1 MPGRKD
7 MNELLAATPQ
17 KRPDLRRGPDRG
29 PGYRLSTE
37 VEEASPAPEVV
48 ISGNL
53 ENQNSTKEPQE
64 DAVVR
69 VKLGYK
75 VREDLLKQIKRVAF
89 DDDRFVYEIMEDAF
103 AAYLADRAANQQE
116 Q

>member
-7 MNELLAATPQ
+7 MNKLLATTPS
-17 KRPDLRRGPDRG
+17 KRPDLRRG

-37 VEEASPAPEVV
+37 AEEAPPVPEAVT
-48 ISGNL
+48 SGNL
-53 ENQNSTKEPQE
+53 ENQNSTNKPQE
-64 DAVVR
+64 NAVVR

-103 AAYLADRAANQQE
+103 AAYLADRAANQ
-116 Q
+116 

>member
-7 MNELLAATPQ
+7 MNDLLAATPQ
-17 KRPDLRRGPDRG
+17 KRPDLRRGP
-29 PGYRLSTE
+29 GYRLSTE
-37 VEEASPAPEVV
+37 AEEAPPASEVV
-48 ISGNL
+48 PSGNL
-53 ENQNSTKEPQE
+53 ENQKSTNEPKEN
-64 DAVVR
+64 AVVR

-103 AAYLADRAANQQE
+103 EAYLATRAAHQQ

>member
-7 MNELLAATPQ
+7 MNELLAATSQ
-17 KRPDLRRGPDRG
+17 KRPDLRRGPERG

-37 VEEASPAPEVV
+37 VEEASPAPEA
-48 ISGNL
+48 IASGNL
-53 ENQNSTKEPQE
+53 ENQNSTKKPQKN
-64 DAVVR
+64 AVVR

-75 VREDLLKQIKRVAF
+75 VREDLLKQIQRVAF

-103 AAYLADRAANQQE
+103 AAYLADRAASQQQE
-116 Q
+116 